1 MSEEEKK
8 ENQQEEE
15 EIDQEKLAEEW
26 AKMAQQSEQES
37 AQQEPEEETVDQ
49 EALAKEWEQMAQQ
62 SAQEQAEE
70 ESVDQDKLAEEWAKM
85 AEESQPQEELAKE
98 WEQSLQEQP
107 SQQPPIQQVEGFDQ
121 QKLELL
127 MDIPLEISVEI
138 GSTTMPLEEVL
149 KLNPNSIV
157 ELDRYINQPVD
168 IKVNGK
174 LIAKGELYTVE
185 NNFGIKITSIITV
198 QERMKLLTD
207 EES

>member
-1 MSEEEKK
+1 MAEEEKK
-8 ENQQEEE
+8 DIEQEESKSEDHSEEEVDQEKLAEEWAKMAEESKQEKSE

-26 AKMAQQSEQES
+26 AKMAEEGKEES
-37 AQQEPEEETVDQ
+37 KEEEVPQT
-49 EALAKEWEQMAQQ
+49 ELMEKE
-62 SAQEQAEE
+62 
-70 ESVDQDKLAEEWAKM
+70 KL
-85 AEESQPQEELAKE
+85 
-98 WEQSLQEQP
+98 
-107 SQQPPIQQVEGFDQ
+107 D
-121 QKLELL
+121 LL

-174 LIAKGELYTVE
+174 LIARGELYTVD
-185 NNFGIKITSIITV
+185 NNFGIKITSIVTV

-207 EES
+207 SES